1 MTEGTTSSSAT
12 ISPSMLCRIP
22 FYAAPSTEFPL
33 SRALPGASGKEAII
47 SRMRRGRPWVGPAVR
62 QFPDPRVEPFLT
74 ELMEG
79 TITLLRRSRSA
90 PGLREKGTAAKSR
103 LLRIAT
109 RGWIDPLGLVSW
121 LLRLTL
127 RQLPHRPSPHIS
139 ALQKIQEQGMQGK

>member
-1 MTEGTTSSSAT
+1 
-12 ISPSMLCRIP
+12 ML
-22 FYAAPSTEFPL
+22 
-33 SRALPGASGKEAII
+33 SGKEAII

-127 RQLPHRPSPHIS
+127 RQLPHRHHHIFQRFRKS
-139 ALQKIQEQGMQGK
+139 RNKGCKVSDRCIVVEGSEGRSVKHQWPFTQTDENRPYPPLLAPR